1 MIFKKFFALAKEN
14 GINECEVNTSKTTSF
29 SFSLFKGELTS
40 YNIDSSVAV
49 SARGIFNGKMGCGAT
64 EKDDSSANL
73 FLINAIKETAS
84 LNESDD
90 PAIIFEGAKTYKR
103 RNMYSKKLASWSVDD
118 KLKLCREIEDRLN
131 KADPRISDV
140 QVEYQ
145 DTDGERILAN
155 SYGLNLKDKS
165 NYFFIT
171 ASIVIK
177 DGDEIKSNYKIFFD
191 SDPDKFNIDT
201 FVNELVK
208 EGIEKL
214 HGESIKAGKYK
225 AVFSREC
232 VASLV
237 GALLSNVSSEQVQK
251 HSSKFEGKLNEKVLS
266 EKLTIYE
273 KPYLRN
279 FFYSYFDDEGFPTQ
293 DKVIFDKGVLKT
305 FFYNLVTAKKDGVE
319 STGNASRSGNKVGI
333 SFSNIV
339 VKPGRSPLEQLF
351 KNIKNGVY
359 VTDITGLHAGL
370 DSTSG
375 DFSLQAEGFHV
386 KDGKKDTP
394 LTLFTVSGNLFE
406 LFNNIIAISNDSKLM
421 LSSITTPSIAFK
433 NLKISAD

>member
-118 KLKLCREIEDRLN
+118 KLKL
-131 KADPRISDV
+131 
-140 QVEYQ
+140 Y
-145 DTDGERILAN
+145 TDGERILAN

-406 LFNNIIAISNDSKLM
+406 LFNNIIAIGNDSKLM

>member
-118 KLKLCREIEDRLN
+118 KLKLCHEIEDKLN

-171 ASIVIK
+171 AC
-177 DGDEIKSNYKIFFD
+177 N
-191 SDPDKFNIDT
+191 
-201 FVNELVK
+201 
-208 EGIEKL
+208 
-214 HGESIKAGKYK
+214 
-225 AVFSREC
+225 
-232 VASLV
+232 
-237 GALLSNVSSEQVQK
+237 
-251 HSSKFEGKLNEKVLS
+251 
-266 EKLTIYE
+266 
-273 KPYLRN
+273 
-279 FFYSYFDDEGFPTQ
+279 
-293 DKVIFDKGVLKT
+293 
-305 FFYNLVTAKKDGVE
+305 
-319 STGNASRSGNKVGI
+319 
-333 SFSNIV
+333 
-339 VKPGRSPLEQLF
+339 
-351 KNIKNGVY
+351 
-359 VTDITGLHAGL
+359 
-370 DSTSG
+370 
-375 DFSLQAEGFHV
+375 
-386 KDGKKDTP
+386 
-394 LTLFTVSGNLFE
+394 
-406 LFNNIIAISNDSKLM
+406 ISNKFACFKHLIQAAFDNRHTI
-421 LSSITTPSIAFK
+421 SIIFYVQHIVKHCVGYTANRPKQANWIVQ
-433 NLKISAD
+433 

>member
-1 MIFKKFFALAKEN
+1 M
-14 GINECEVNTSKTTSF
+14 
-29 SFSLFKGELTS
+29 
-40 YNIDSSVAV
+40 
-49 SARGIFNGKMGCGAT
+49 
-64 EKDDSSANL
+64 
-73 FLINAIKETAS
+73 
-84 LNESDD
+84 
-90 PAIIFEGAKTYKR
+90 
-103 RNMYSKKLASWSVDD
+103 
-118 KLKLCREIEDRLN
+118 LKL
-131 KADPRISDV
+131 
-140 QVEYQ
+140 
-145 DTDGERILAN
+145 
-155 SYGLNLKDKS
+155 
-165 NYFFIT
+165 
-171 ASIVIK
+171 
-177 DGDEIKSNYKIFFD
+177 
-191 SDPDKFNIDT
+191 
-201 FVNELVK
+201 
-208 EGIEKL
+208 
-214 HGESIKAGKYK
+214 
-225 AVFSREC
+225 
-232 VASLV
+232 
-237 GALLSNVSSEQVQK
+237 
-251 HSSKFEGKLNEKVLS
+251 
-266 EKLTIYE
+266 

-406 LFNNIIAISNDSKLM
+406 LFNNIIAIGNDSKLM

>member
-103 RNMYSKKLASWSVDD
+103 RNMYSKKLAAWSVDD

-145 DTDGERILAN
+145 DTEGERILAN

-191 SDPDKFNIDT
+191 SDPDKFNMDT

-214 HGESIKAGKYK
+214 HGESIKASKYK

-237 GALLSNVSSEQVQK
+237 GA
-251 HSSKFEGKLNEKVLS
+251 
-266 EKLTIYE
+266 
-273 KPYLRN
+273 
-279 FFYSYFDDEGFPTQ
+279 SYFDDEGFPTQ

-359 VTDITGLHAGL
+359 VTDIAGLHAGL

-406 LFNNIIAISNDSKLM
+406 LFNNIIAIGNDSKLM